1 MDHQPVVFTNA
12 LLLCPAQVGKFLSF
26 IIFVINV
33 FEREGKGMKGKISL
47 DSFSTPGGLL
57 CSSSP
62 TLEKGSS
69 WIPTLPSKGQGNL
82 ASGWPTCMLVS
93 GFCSGVHEVNKLAS
107 KRGSA
112 ISGAISSVSF
122 TPALWHAGI
131 RSSQGHLSF
140 SIFFSEACFSLFR
153 PHTTKVACLKLIY
166 LGLYGSLTCLCSE
179 SACVHECMFVCI
191 CSL

>member
-47 DSFSTPGGLL
+47 DSFSTPGSLL

-82 ASGWPTCMLVS
+82 ASGWPICMLVS

-112 ISGAISSVSF
+112 DLRGNF
-122 TPALWHAGI
+122 L
-131 RSSQGHLSF
+131 
-140 SIFFSEACFSLFR
+140 CFLH
-153 PHTTKVACLKLIY
+153 P
-166 LGLYGSLTCLCSE
+166 
-179 SACVHECMFVCI
+179 
-191 CSL
+191 CSLACWNQVKPGPLELFYFF